1 MEGVRSQ
8 QASIIETLSHMEDS
22 LLQNGCR
29 LQDAALPL
37 GEVQLQEA
45 DSAPQAA
52 ENLDKRRDSRIERN
66 PEIHR
71 LLAKI
76 KQQDSR
82 SHSQLVP
89 TDAEQGLWQR
99 LHLHCKRF
107 VETVWFE
114 CFISAV
120 IVLNSA
126 LIGVETQMSLNGH
139 DLVWADEAEVVF
151 LVIYIS
157 EILLRCIA
165 EKWGCLFDWWFLFD
179 FTLVLSACVE
189 QVAYIFTGSS
199 ADQIMIL
206 RLLRLIRLVRSFR
219 MIKQIKSIWRLVY
232 GLLTC
237 GQTMFSTFAL
247 LSLVIYVFGVLGVE
261 VISNNTELQSNSA
274 TAHIITN
281 HFASLGM
288 TMMTLLQFVTMDSIA
303 PVYTPLALEQPLLLL
318 YFLPLGAIVSISL
331 MNLITAVLVEGA
343 LEHARQDREEERC
356 CINRRILDRASVDS
370 MEELF
375 KILDVD
381 SSGLISRAEFEEP
394 LKGTQ
399 EGNGRM
405 LRLLR
410 DAVGELQ
417 GEVIKL
423 QQKPAHSVIFVC
435 LHVGVPEETTGT
447 TVIRLDGAGK
457 NTGNEDDLLGIAD
470 SQPVVLVMQTCSHDA
485 PYGEHFRVQET
496 LRFVP
501 ADRGVELQRWVEVIW
516 VKSLPWA
523 LGALRRIIET
533 KTVTGAEEAQ
543 PDIVRIIKEAVDN
556 VGKS

>member
-1 MEGVRSQ
+1 MASPGSQFLSPPAAFPKGDAGEMDWDVSVEWLWAILHKHREAMEGVRSQ
-8 QASIIETLSHMEDS
+8 QASIIETLSHMEETWS
-22 LLQNGCR
+22 QSEAVLQGLVGR
-29 LQDAALPL
+29 LGDAPGNSEDAALPL

-343 LEHARQDREEERC
+343 LEHARQDREEERKMESITTKHMLPEIVGLFDKIDTDC
-356 CINRRILDRASVDS
+356 SGEIHIQEMVKFDKPGNEGGINRRILDRASVDS

-381 SSGLISRAEFEEP
+381 SSGLISRAEFEEGLLNILLREVP
-394 LKGTQ
+394 VSSLQMMK
-399 EGNGRM
+399 M

-423 QQKPAHSVIFVC
+423 QQKPAF
-435 LHVGVPEETTGT
+435 LK
-447 TVIRLDGAGK
+447 A
-457 NTGNEDDLLGIAD
+457 
-470 SQPVVLVMQTCSHDA
+470 
-485 PYGEHFRVQET
+485 
-496 LRFVP
+496 
-501 ADRGVELQRWVEVIW
+501 
-516 VKSLPWA
+516 
-523 LGALRRIIET
+523 
-533 KTVTGAEEAQ
+533 
-543 PDIVRIIKEAVDN
+543 
-556 VGKS
+556 